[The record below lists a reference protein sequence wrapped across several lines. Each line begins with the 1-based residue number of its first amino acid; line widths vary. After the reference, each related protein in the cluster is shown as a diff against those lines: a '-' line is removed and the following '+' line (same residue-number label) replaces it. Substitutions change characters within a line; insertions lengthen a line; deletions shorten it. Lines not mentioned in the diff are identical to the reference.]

1 MKESKP
7 LSEIAA
13 FKNNAGTKNNLD
25 YFHGN
30 LAKHAK
36 FCGHWDIP
44 YVESSGIIPNKV
56 IPFSKALKSSDYES
70 WVMFYE
76 YDTAFQRL
84 WNNPEKYLTTL
95 QKYKGI
101 VGPDF
106 SLYGDYPLA
115 LQIFNTYRSRVLTH
129 WLKCNGV
136 SVVPNV
142 RWSTEYTYQ
151 FCFDGLR
158 KKDIVF
164 VGSHGCSKR
173 SGDKQ
178 LFENGLKEMI
188 KKIDPAVICI
198 YGTVSSNVS
207 ELIASNNIKLVAFES
222 EFSLTHEGR

>member
-7 LSEIAA
+7 LSEMAA
-13 FKNNAGTKNNLD
+13 INKGARAKNNLD

-30 LAKHAK
+30 LAKGAK
-36 FCGHWDIP
+36 FCGSWDIP
-44 YVESSGIIPNKV
+44 YVESSGIVPNKV
-56 IPFSKALKSSDYES
+56 ISFSKAIKSTDYDS

-76 YDTAFQRL
+76 YDTAFQRF
-84 WNNPEKYLTTL
+84 WNNPEKYLPTL
-95 QKYKGI
+95 KKYKGV

-136 SVVPNV
+136 CVIPNV

-158 KKDIVF
+158 QKDIVF

-173 SGDKQ
+173 SGDKH
-178 LFENGLKEMI
+178 LFEKGLKEMI
-188 KKIDPAVICI
+188 KRIDPAVICI

-207 ELIASNNIKLVAFES
+207 QLIESNKIKLIVFES
-222 EFSLTHEGR
+222 EFSLTHEER